1 MKSILQDEK
10 ILERFVE
17 QMVLEK
23 GIEVQAEEKEKIVQE
38 LNEKVEDAILLALPG
53 EKLVVL
59 NKMLDEED
67 VPDEKIDEIFSGH
80 KKEIEMAVST
90 AMKKFKNDWM
100 GR

>member
-1 MKSILQDEK
+1 M
-10 ILERFVE
+10 
-17 QMVLEK
+17 
-23 GIEVQAEEKEKIVQE
+23 
-38 LNEKVEDAILLALPG
+38 
-53 EKLVVL
+53 VL